1 MWVQQVLMWENAGHH
16 GCQHKKMLISDGLK
30 QSSNAFPHPKYSVE
44 IAKDFDQSC
53 YGLICYY
60 GFSI

>member
-53 YGLICYY
+53 LWI
-60 GFSI
+60 

>member
-1 MWVQQVLMWENAGHH
+1 MLGTMVGR
-16 GCQHKKMLISDGLK
+16 HKKMLISDGLK
-30 QSSNAFPHPKYSVE
+30 QFSNAFPHPKYSVK